1 MEELILSFL
10 SFHIVPEQQ
19 EHVFDSLDVIEQFG
33 YQDTTDYLNNI
44 IQSVESN
51 GYLFVVDEIIAL
63 INSRLSA
70 ILQSLGITVDEE
82 VNYIQKKDLIVHLL
96 ELENLDD
103 TEGALEILNS
113 YSDTNEALV
122 ELLEYITSIPA
133 EEYLIQLDV
142 VSPAIITKLREL
154 YNTTKDI
161 IVEED
166 DQAQLLATKVM
177 LFRKWRDF
185 THDEFGLLT
194 EYFRKQFPFLLP
206 FEVYMEELAKVQND
220 TSPFED
226 ISLAVISIAL
236 VCDSDKD
243 PITTIKERIELLD
256 PNIGIA
262 NRIEVQCRQVA
273 LDFQKYLQ
281 SNKGTNEWIN

>member
-113 YSDTNEALV
+113 YSDTNEALA

-177 LFRKWRDF
+177 LFKKWRDF

-281 SNKGTNEWIN
+281 SNKGTNE

>member
-1 MEELILSFL
+1 
-10 SFHIVPEQQ
+10 
-19 EHVFDSLDVIEQFG
+19 
-33 YQDTTDYLNNI
+33 
-44 IQSVESN
+44 
-51 GYLFVVDEIIAL
+51 
-63 INSRLSA
+63 
-70 ILQSLGITVDEE
+70 
-82 VNYIQKKDLIVHLL
+82 LIVHLL

-113 YSDTNEALV
+113 YSDTNEALA

-281 SNKGTNEWIN
+281 SNKGTNE

>member
-96 ELENLDD
+96 ALDNLDD

-113 YSDTNEALV
+113 YSDTNEALA

-281 SNKGTNEWIN
+281 SNKGTNE

>member
-281 SNKGTNEWIN
+281 SNKGTNE

>member
-96 ELENLDD
+96 ALENLDD

-113 YSDTNEALV
+113 YSDTNEALA

-281 SNKGTNEWIN
+281 SNKGTNE

>member
-113 YSDTNEALV
+113 YSDTNEALA

-281 SNKGTNEWIN
+281 SNKGTNE

>member
-113 YSDTNEALV
+113 YSDTNEALA

-142 VSPAIITKLREL
+142 VSPTIITKLREL

-281 SNKGTNEWIN
+281 SNKGTNE

>member
-113 YSDTNEALV
+113 YSDTNEALA

-166 DQAQLLATKVM
+166 DQEQLLATKVM

-281 SNKGTNEWIN
+281 SNKGTNE